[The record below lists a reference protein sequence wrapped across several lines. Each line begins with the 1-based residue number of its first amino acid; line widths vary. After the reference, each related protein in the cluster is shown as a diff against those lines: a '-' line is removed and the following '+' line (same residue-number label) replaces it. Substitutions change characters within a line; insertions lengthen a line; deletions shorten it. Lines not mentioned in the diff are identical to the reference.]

1 MKSLNIGIC
10 GWGNVATGMFKA
22 LNDNADAIKLNSGC
36 SFEIKVIGARR
47 DNPKCNP
54 GNTKI
59 LRDIFEVVDCDVDVI
74 VELIGGV
81 EVARELI
88 LKAINSKKHVVTANK
103 AVIYH
108 HGDEIFN
115 AANKNG
121 VKVLFESAVCAG
133 TPIIKL
139 LSEELAANNISKI
152 SGMLNG
158 TSNFILSNMEEGS
171 EFKATLEL
179 AQKEGYA
186 EPDPAFDIEGMD
198 AAHKIGILSSIAFG
212 TPLPPEDFY
221 IEGITG
227 IEKSDFTYASDMG
240 YTIKHLAVAKLENH
254 SLELRA
260 HPALIRKSSHLANL
274 TGVRN
279 GMEID
284 TDLIGKIHIAGSGA
298 GQESTASGLI
308 SDLVHLSK
316 CPDVLFDASHKVKT
330 TYKLNNFND
339 LVFQYY
345 FYLEAEDKP
354 GVMASITSMLASKK
368 VGIESI
374 VQKEDHGKN
383 SVPIILITDP
393 FKEHDHAEL
402 QKELLELDSVKAV
415 RSIRIEAE

>member
-1 MKSLNIGIC
+1 MKSLKIGIC

-22 LNDNADAIKLNSGC
+22 LNDNADVIKNNSGC

-54 GNTKI
+54 GNTEI
-59 LRDIFEVVDCDVDVI
+59 VRDIFEVINHDIDVV

-81 EVARELI
+81 DVARDLI
-88 LKAINSKKHVVTANK
+88 MHAIENGKHVVTANK
-103 AVIYH
+103 AVIFH

-115 AANKNG
+115 MAKRKG

-133 TPIIKL
+133 TPVIKL

-158 TSNFILSNMEEGS
+158 TSNFILSNMEDGS
-171 EFKATLEL
+171 EFAPTLAL

-198 AAHKIGILSSIAFG
+198 AAHKIGILASIAFG
-212 TPLPPEDFY
+212 SSLPPQDFY
-221 IEGITG
+221 IEGITK
-227 IEKSDFTYASDMG
+227 IEKNDFTYASDMG
-240 YTIKHLAVAKLENH
+240 YTIKHLAVAKLQNNN
-254 SLELRA
+254 LELRA
-260 HPALIRKSSHLANL
+260 HPALIKATSHLANL
-274 TGVRN
+274 KGVRN

-308 SDLVHLSK
+308 SDLIHLSN
-316 CPDVLFDASHKVKT
+316 CPDVNSNQELQCKSA
-330 TYKLNNFND
+330 FNLSIFEN

-354 GVMASITSMLASKK
+354 GVMASITSLLASKK

-374 VQKEDHGKN
+374 VQKDDHGEDC
-383 SVPIILITDP
+383 VPIILITDP

-402 QKELLELDSVKAV
+402 QKELLGLESVKAV
-415 RSIRIEAE
+415 RSIRIESE